1 MALTARHVFDKKQF
15 PEFTEA
21 NNAKSYTGDGDST
34 VPILRIRTIEGKG
47 TPQVEEHVLFLGK
60 LTPNVDII
68 IGRADTNQAAPPN
81 KIDIM
86 HFEERYISRKVA
98 SVFYNPDADQV
109 KFTLE
114 YTAQSPNKF
123 PMWEHGNVKINTDV
137 EEKDRKDAYKDP
149 TQPNKYVV
157 TMNRNEAHAVHVIV
171 TEDFYYRFFFKW
183 PLQRCVTQGYPGRII
198 EGPKTMDIDATQE
211 YNGGAGATGGAG
223 SAGDAGSAGGAGATG
238 GAEGADEIL
247 EDDLPEEHSFPDFV
261 NILDENNIPYNNINL
276 NGTDKEV
283 KQFKLPKGRT
293 VSSSVYFAVNP
304 DAQKFVSN
312 LIQNTDNY
320 IKTEP
325 KKKGFVVAKAL
336 RVLWQQVI
344 DKRPNFKTT
353 FMTASTQLNKQN
365 KEAKEALALLA
376 AKEAKDAKKAR
387 KAMRAMKAKK
397 A

>member
-1 MALTARHVFDKKQF
+1 M
-15 PEFTEA
+15 
-21 NNAKSYTGDGDST
+21 
-34 VPILRIRTIEGKG
+34 
-47 TPQVEEHVLFLGK
+47 
-60 LTPNVDII
+60 
-68 IGRADTNQAAPPN
+68 
-81 KIDIM
+81 
-86 HFEERYISRKVA
+86 
-98 SVFYNPDADQV
+98 
-109 KFTLE
+109 
-114 YTAQSPNKF
+114 
-123 PMWEHGNVKINTDV
+123 
-137 EEKDRKDAYKDP
+137 
-149 TQPNKYVV
+149 
-157 TMNRNEAHAVHVIV
+157 
-171 TEDFYYRFFFKW
+171 
-183 PLQRCVTQGYPGRII
+183 CVTQGYPGRII

-344 DKRPNFKTT
+344 DKRPNFKET
-353 FMTASTQLNKQN
+353 FTTASTQLNKKN

-376 AKEAKDAKKAR
+376 AQEAKDAKKAR

-397 A
+397 P